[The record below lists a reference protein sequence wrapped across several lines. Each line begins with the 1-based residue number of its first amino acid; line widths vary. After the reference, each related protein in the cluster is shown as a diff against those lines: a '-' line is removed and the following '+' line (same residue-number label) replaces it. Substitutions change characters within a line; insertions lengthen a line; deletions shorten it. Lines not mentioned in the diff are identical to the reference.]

1 MNLGGREVSQREVV
15 LMAITLSLAL
25 VFGVYWIGKKAGMGQ
40 GESPLDF
47 YRNLEASANRL
58 EAAQRTVMGLTQK
71 MHIGKFH
78 LPSTEDSAK
87 VLSHIDKVA
96 RASGLNFPSLT
107 ANQPRVGKGRKFQT
121 INYRFTTTSDLNAL
135 VKFVDEIQKGEYLIC
150 LEDWDMK
157 PAEDPKNIVANL
169 SLRSYYGPPE
179 RVKK

>member
-1 MNLGGREVSQREVV
+1 MNLAGREVSQREVV
-15 LMAITLSLAL
+15 LMATTLILAIS
-25 VFGVYWIGKKAGMGQ
+25 FGVYWLGKKVGVGQ
-40 GESPLDF
+40 GESPHEF
-47 YRNLEASANRL
+47 YVNLESNTNRL
-58 EAAQRTVMGLTQK
+58 DATQRTVSGLTQK
-71 MHIGKFH
+71 MNIGKFH

-121 INYRFTTTSDLNAL
+121 INYRFTPTSDLNAL